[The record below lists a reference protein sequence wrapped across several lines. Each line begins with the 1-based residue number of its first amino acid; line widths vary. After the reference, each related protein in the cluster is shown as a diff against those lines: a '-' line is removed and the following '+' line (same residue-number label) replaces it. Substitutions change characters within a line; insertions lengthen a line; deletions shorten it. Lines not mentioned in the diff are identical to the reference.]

1 MVCLVRCDW
10 RVCSQ
15 MWHVSII
22 PAILLPE
29 TVLEQE
35 IDTDIFSSLKVSVC
49 LINEG
54 GQAGSLCGVC
64 PVDVGPVQCP
74 DDLK

>member
-1 MVCLVRCDW
+1 ML
-10 RVCSQ
+10 
-15 MWHVSII
+15 HVSII
-22 PAILLPE
+22 PARLLPE

-35 IDTDIFSSLKVSVC
+35 IDTDVFSSLKVSVC

-54 GQAGSLCGVC
+54 GQVSGSLCAVC
-64 PVDVGPVQCP
+64 PVDVGPVQCFQCL